1 MQINPDSKPTTLLW
15 FTNDLR
21 LLDNSALT
29 YVSNSSDDNKHR
41 LLCLYCVNE
50 QWFEQDRFGLYSM
63 GKHRWEF
70 LVESLHALNAALQ
83 LLGQQLI
90 IAKGKPTEIVS
101 DLLSRYAINTVVSS
115 KTVGYNEKKLWQ
127 DVENNHP
134 HLRFVQQE
142 SFSLFSES
150 QLPFLLSELPTSF
163 SQFRKRIESEKD
175 HLGYV
180 DVINASL
187 VNQPL
192 NLPSKLHVTLLEKHR
207 FNWPK
212 ITKNHHASDD
222 NPIDTHSNS
231 LGFYGGETCGL
242 SHLEQYFFGNA
253 PSHYKETRNAL
264 GCEKDE
270 WQLSSKFSPWL
281 ANGCLSARYIVKTL
295 SQYEEKNG
303 ANDST
308 YWIIFELL
316 WREYFQWY
324 ARKYGRKLFKRAGIQ
339 QHAPLASFYPQRFQQ
354 WCNGSTPWPLVNA
367 CMKQLNQT
375 GFLSNRGRQIVASSL
390 IYELGL
396 DWRCG
401 AAYFEQ
407 QLIDYD
413 VAANWGNWQYIA
425 GVGADPR
432 GGRQFNIGKQQQ
444 TYDPDGAYIKRWQG
458 EKDISKNID
467 TVDAADW
474 PISDQ

>member
-1 MQINPDSKPTTLLW
+1 MHLEPNPKPTTLLW

-21 LLDNSALT
+21 LHDNAALT

-41 LLCLYCVNE
+41 LLCLYCVDE
-50 QWFEQDRFGLYSM
+50 RWFEQDRFGLHSM
-63 GKHRWEF
+63 GRHRWEF
-70 LVESLHALNAALQ
+70 LVASLHALNTALH
-83 LLGQQLI
+83 LLGQQLV
-90 IAKGKPTEIVS
+90 IAQGKPTEIVS

-115 KTVGYNEKKLWQ
+115 KTVGYNEKACWQ
-127 DVENNHP
+127 EVENNHP

-150 QLPFLLSELPTSF
+150 QLPFLLDELPDSF
-163 SQFRKRIESEKD
+163 SKFRRLIESEKN
-175 HLGYV
+175 HQHYV
-180 DVINASL
+180 DIIKASL
-187 VNQPL
+187 LDQPTK
-192 NLPSKLHVTLLEKHR
+192 LPSKLHVTLLEKHR

-212 ITKNHHASDD
+212 IAGSRRAND
-222 NPIDTHSNS
+222 NDPINMYSKTVE
-231 LGFYGGETCGL
+231 FYGGETCGL
-242 SHLEQYFFGNA
+242 SHIQQYFSGSA

-281 ANGCLSARYIVKTL
+281 ANGSLSARYIITVL
-295 SQYEEKNG
+295 SQYEEENG

-324 ARKYGRKLFKRAGIQ
+324 ARKHGPKLFNRAGIQ
-339 QHAPLASFYPQRFQQ
+339 LRAPLASFYPQRFKQ

-375 GFLSNRGRQIVASSL
+375 GFLSNRGRQIVASCL
-390 IYELGL
+390 IHELGL

-413 VAANWGNWQYIA
+413 VASNWGNWQYIA

-432 GGRQFNIGKQQQ
+432 GGRQFNIDKQQQ

-458 EKDISKNID
+458 DKDIPQIID
-467 TVDAADW
+467 NVDAADW
-474 PISDQ
+474 PISVQ